1 MVEKTEE
8 GDEVWM
14 VTTEELLEE
23 DEIWINTKTSNSIE
37 FHLLHD
43 VKKDNFLLMEQIPE
57 EYHEFIRVF
66 DEEEAN

>member
-1 MVEKTEE
+1 MVGKMEE

-14 VTTEELLEE
+14 ATTEELLEE

-43 VKKDNFLLMEQIPE
+43 VKKGRLFTDGTNTRGVPRIHQS
-57 EYHEFIRVF
+57 V
-66 DEEEAN
+66 